1 MYIIERVPNFTNM
14 KIYDVE
20 VEGTAPLLM
29 HRFADDF
36 ESEKPTKR
44 TTQPTVQEQLEAA
57 LYRFP
62 DGKLYQPGRHI
73 EGAMIKASVDFRKAG
88 RGKKSLRSY
97 FLASV
102 FVRPDAIPHS
112 LQKVELDRQR
122 VVVRATKGAVMRVRG
137 RLDKWKLCFQIE
149 NRSEDL
155 DAATIQAVL
164 QKAGEEY
171 GIGDYRPRYGTFRV
185 TRFQEVETGV

>member
-1 MYIIERVPNFTNM
+1 M
-14 KIYDVE
+14 KRYDVE

-29 HRFADDF
+29 HRFADDI
-36 ESEKPTKR
+36 ESDKPAKKS
-44 TTQPTVQEQLEAA
+44 TQPTITEQFEAA
-57 LYRFP
+57 LYRLP
-62 DGKLYQPGRHI
+62 DGKLYQPGRHL

-97 FLASV
+97 FLSSV
-102 FVRPDAIPHS
+102 FVHPDAIPHEH
-112 LQKVELDRQR
+112 QEVEIDRQR
-122 VVVRATKGAVMRVRG
+122 VVVRATKGAIMRVRG

-155 DAATIQAVL
+155 DAATVQAVL

-185 TRFQEVETGV
+185 THFQEADGV